1 MPQGGQWLENAVN
14 TMLMNYVITNSD
26 AVIAVFTPVVLTVL
40 GIYVFWTGY
49 QVMSG
54 LVEDSLG
61 AVFRRWLRYA
71 FISGIALNGPV
82 YRSIVQDGLEGIQG
96 AFGNVFGTGPTVGT
110 AVDGMLTPLVTLTN
124 TVWSSAMTGLLWPA
138 FNLLI
143 AGFFYAVA
151 GALMATIS
159 LSLALIAKII
169 LSVLLAIGPI
179 FIFCALFPTTQ
190 RYAENWVMTAF
201 GAVFTNVILMAVITV
216 LTNIV
221 RFVCQHVLTNYNVMN
236 VVSDSIGVLLV
247 SATCAYILMH
257 AQSVASGL
265 AGGLAIGNLGNEV
278 GRPMVG
284 GMGKALWGSTVLG
297 ADMAR
302 SLAAGW
308 SRFFP
313 TANHMSQGAKHA
325 MTALP
330 APGSTPPPMY
340 QRGLIERLRNG

>member
-1 MPQGGQWLENAVN
+1 MGTWLENAVN
-14 TMLMNYVITNSD
+14 TMLLNYVVKNSD
-26 AVIAVFTPVVLTVL
+26 AVIAVFTPIVLTAL

-71 FISGIALNGPV
+71 IVSGIALNGQV

-96 AFGNVFGTGPTVGT
+96 AFGAAFGMGPTVGS
-110 AVDGMLTPLVTLTN
+110 AVDGMLDPFLTMTN
-124 TVWSSAMTGLLWPA
+124 TLWSTAMTGLVWPA
-138 FNLLI
+138 FNLMI
-143 AGFFYAVA
+143 AGVFYAVA
-151 GALMATIS
+151 GALMAIVS
-159 LSLALIAKII
+159 LCLSLLAKII
-169 LSVLLAIGPI
+169 LSVLLAIGPV
-179 FIFCALFPTTQ
+179 FMFCALFPTTQ

-201 GAVFTNVILMAVITV
+201 GAIFTNVMLVATITV
-216 LTNIV
+216 LTSIV
-221 RFVCQHVLTNYNVMN
+221 RSVCQGALTSYSVGNP
-236 VVSDSIGVLLV
+236 VSDSIGVLLV
-247 SATCAYILMH
+247 AASCAYILMH

-278 GRPMVG
+278 GRPMAG

-313 TANHMSQGAKHA
+313 TANHMSQGTKSAIV
-325 MTALP
+325 ALP
-330 APGSTPPPMY
+330 TPGSAPTPLY

>member
-1 MPQGGQWLENAVN
+1 MSVATWLENSVN
-14 TMLMNYVITNSD
+14 AAMATYVVTYSD

-71 FISGIALNGPV
+71 IISGIALNGPV

-96 AFGNVFGTGPTVGT
+96 AFGTALGAGPTVGS
-110 AVDGMLTPLVTLTN
+110 AVDGMLDPFIAMANTL
-124 TVWSSAMTGLLWPA
+124 WSTAMTGLLWPA
-138 FNLLI
+138 FNLLF
-143 AGFFYAVA
+143 AGFFYSVA
-151 GALMATIS
+151 GSLMAIVS
-159 LSLALIAKII
+159 LCLALIAKII
-169 LSVLLAIGPI
+169 LSVLFAIGPV
-179 FIFCALFPTTQ
+179 FLFCALFPTTQ
-190 RYAENWVMTAF
+190 RYAENWLMTAF
-201 GAVFTNVILMAVITV
+201 GAVFTNVMLVASITV
-216 LTNIV
+216 LTSITRV
-221 RFVCQHVLTNYNVMN
+221 ACQHALTNYGGPNP
-236 VVSDSIGVLLV
+236 VSDSIGVLLV
-247 SATCAYILMH
+247 SASCAYILMH

-278 GRPMVG
+278 GRPMAG

-302 SLAAGW
+302 NLAASW

-313 TANHMSQGAKHA
+313 TANHMSQGARA
-325 MTALP
+325 PVTSLP
-330 APGSTPPPMY
+330 APGSAPTPLY

>member
-1 MPQGGQWLENAVN
+1 
-14 TMLMNYVITNSD
+14 MLMNYVVTFSD
-26 AVIAVFTPVVLTVL
+26 EIIAVFTPVVLTVL

-71 FISGIALNGPV
+71 IISGIALNGPV

-96 AFGNVFGTGPTVGT
+96 AFGGALGMGPSVGT
-110 AVDGMLTPLVTLTN
+110 AVDGMLAPLVTLTN
-124 TVWSSAMTGLLWPA
+124 TAWSTAMTGLLWPA

-143 AGFFYAVA
+143 AGFFFAVA

-169 LSVLLAIGPI
+169 LSVLLAIGPV

-201 GAVFTNVILMAVITV
+201 GAVFTNVMLVSIITLLTKVIHDV
-216 LTNIV
+216 S
-221 RFVCQHVLTNYNVMN
+221 QHVLANYTAGNT
-236 VVSDSIGVLLV
+236 VSDSIGVLLV
-247 SATCAYILMH
+247 AASCAYILMH

-278 GRPMVG
+278 GRPLAG
-284 GMGKALWGSTVLG
+284 GMGKALWGSTVVG

-302 SLAAGW
+302 SLAASW

-313 TANHMSQGAKHA
+313 AANHMSQGAKSA
-325 MTALP
+325 MAALP
-330 APGSTPPPMY
+330 APGSVPPPMY

>member
-1 MPQGGQWLENAVN
+1 MGTWLENAVDR
-14 TMLMNYVITNSD
+14 MLMNYVVTFSD
-26 AVIAVFTPVVLTVL
+26 EVIAVFTPVVLTVL

-54 LVEDSLG
+54 LAEDSLG

-71 FISGIALNGPV
+71 IISGIALNGPV
-82 YRSIVQDGLEGIQG
+82 YRSIVQNGLEGIQG
-96 AFGNVFGTGPTVGT
+96 AFGGALGMGPSVGT
-110 AVDGMLTPLVTLTN
+110 AVDGMLAPLVTLTN
-124 TVWSSAMTGLLWPA
+124 TVWSTAMTGLLWPA

-143 AGFFYAVA
+143 AGFFFAVA

-169 LSVLLAIGPI
+169 LSVLLAIGPV

-201 GAVFTNVILMAVITV
+201 GAVFTNVMLVSIITL
-216 LTNIV
+216 LTKMIHDV
-221 RFVCQHVLTNYNVMN
+221 GQHVLANYSAGNT
-236 VVSDSIGVLLV
+236 VSDSIGVLLV
-247 SATCAYILMH
+247 SASCAYILMH

-278 GRPMVG
+278 GRPLAG

-297 ADMAR
+297 ADVAR

-313 TANHMSQGAKHA
+313 TANHMSQGARA
-325 MTALP
+325 PITSLP
-330 APGSTPPPMY
+330 APGSAPTPLY